1 MTLTRHPLTKCR
13 TRDCPFTPKEHDEWM
28 ELCSRAPEHGH
39 RHDQP
44 SHQHWPKKGMGGRPS
59 GSPLSVLKDPRSMRF
74 YVARGAERH
83 EVLEGM
89 CAVCKKPLFDGDDVM
104 DNESAIAPLTETAT
118 GAVAGE
124 SPKSSTPPKP
134 SAVDAIRFPVLSRRG
149 VKPPPSEEA
158 GRRAIEETGDTAPV
172 SLDLDGAAAES
183 ARVALPVLP
192 KSSRARA
199 RATADTVGVV
209 GSSAHGDE
217 IVSAARADESAHLGT
232 LAESEATA
240 RTKPLPSLS
249 TICCGECITAG
260 FTLDIDHDPSI
271 IPESPRIVAI
281 LCWPMH
287 DRIDNADWG
296 NAVKPIPGRGRVYF
310 AWDLHGN
317 TLIEKD
323 IDGQVLSDGDE
334 ARLEGEALRA
344 PGSEESAGGEPGRRV
359 ASAPSLST
367 KEESDGLDTDVPG
380 PSDDGASGEVG
391 KPAEASPPDKPV
403 TSGDGTARG
412 SQYDPIHHPN
422 VLTHD
427 QRVAIA
433 GQIKDAE
440 WGRQWLAGDTAN
452 AWEAEMGQEAW
463 QYLGDFGYQPES
475 LSNIMNVC
483 AAVPKRL
490 RGYSLRFS
498 HFVVVAGENLEDM
511 EMWLDK
517 CAEEQWSVKA
527 FRRQVK
533 GTKPRVKRW
542 SLEELDELLKKFVY
556 KSDEE
561 SVSYPTG
568 PIGDAVIIFFQWLGR
583 QA

>member
-323 IDGQVLSDGDE
+323 IDGQVLSDGAEGETVSKVPSGRQEPLGSAEVPEPLE
-334 ARLEGEALRA
+334 ARSEGQ
-344 PGSEESAGGEPGRRV
+344 P
-359 ASAPSLST
+359 SAPSLST
-367 KEESDGLDTDVPG
+367 KEESDGQDDSVLSGDVRGRNLDVSSG
-380 PSDDGASGEVG
+380 PS
-391 KPAEASPPDKPV
+391 P
-403 TSGDGTARG
+403 
-412 SQYDPIHHPN
+412 
-422 VLTHD
+422 LTHD

>member
-323 IDGQVLSDGDE
+323 IDGQVLSDGAEGETVSKVPSGRQEPLGSAEVPEPLE
-334 ARLEGEALRA
+334 ARSEGQ
-344 PGSEESAGGEPGRRV
+344 P
-359 ASAPSLST
+359 SAPSLST
-367 KEESDGLDTDVPG
+367 KEESDGQDDSVLSGDVRGRNLDVSSG
-380 PSDDGASGEVG
+380 PS
-391 KPAEASPPDKPV
+391 P
-403 TSGDGTARG
+403 
-412 SQYDPIHHPN
+412 
-422 VLTHD
+422 LTHD

-452 AWEAEMGQEAW
+452 AWEAEMGQEAC
-463 QYLGDFGYQPES
+463 QSLGDFGYQPES

>member
-323 IDGQVLSDGDE
+323 IDGQVLSDGAEGETVSKVPSGRQEPLGSAEVPEPLE
-334 ARLEGEALRA
+334 ARSEGQ
-344 PGSEESAGGEPGRRV
+344 P
-359 ASAPSLST
+359 SAPSLST
-367 KEESDGLDTDVPG
+367 KEESDGQDDSVLSGDVRGRNLDVSSG
-380 PSDDGASGEVG
+380 PS
-391 KPAEASPPDKPV
+391 P
-403 TSGDGTARG
+403 
-412 SQYDPIHHPN
+412 
-422 VLTHD
+422 LTHD

-527 FRRQVK
+527 FRCQVK

-568 PIGDAVIIFFQWLGR
+568 PIGDAVIIFFQWLGK

>member
-1 MTLTRHPLTKCR
+1 MSVTRTPACTVKG
-13 TRDCPFTPKEHDEWM
+13 CP
-28 ELCSRAPEHGH
+28 
-39 RHDQP
+39 QP
-44 SHQHWPKKGMGGRPS
+44 S
-59 GSPLSVLKDPRSMRF
+59 SPEFHIPIC
-74 YVARGAERH
+74 GH
-83 EVLEGM
+83 GLEGHHHH
-89 CAVCKKPLFDGDDVM
+89 VVKRSQGGKDGPQV
-104 DNESAIAPLTETAT
+104 
-118 GAVAGE
+118 
-124 SPKSSTPPKP
+124 
-134 SAVDAIRFPVLSRRG
+134 F
-149 VKPPPSEEA
+149 
-158 GRRAIEETGDTAPV
+158 
-172 SLDLDGAAAES
+172 
-183 ARVALPVLP
+183 
-192 KSSRARA
+192 
-199 RATADTVGVV
+199 
-209 GSSAHGDE
+209 
-217 IVSAARADESAHLGT
+217 
-232 LAESEATA
+232 
-240 RTKPLPSLS
+240 
-249 TICCGECITAG
+249 ICPDC
-260 FTLDIDHDPSI
+260 H
-271 IPESPRIVAI
+271 
-281 LCWPMH
+281 H
-287 DRIDNADWG
+287 NIDNGEWG
-296 NAVKPIPGRGRVYF
+296 NAVKPFPGRGRVYF

-359 ASAPSLST
+359 ASPPSLST

-452 AWEAEMGQEAW
+452 AWEAEMGEAAW

-490 RGYSLRFS
+490 RGYNLRFS
-498 HFVVVAGENLEDM
+498 HFVVVASENLEDM

>member
-1 MTLTRHPLTKCR
+1 
-13 TRDCPFTPKEHDEWM
+13 
-28 ELCSRAPEHGH
+28 
-39 RHDQP
+39 
-44 SHQHWPKKGMGGRPS
+44 
-59 GSPLSVLKDPRSMRF
+59 MRF

-323 IDGQVLSDGDE
+323 IDGQVLSDGAEGETVSKVPSGRQEPLGSAEVPEPLE
-334 ARLEGEALRA
+334 ARSEGQ
-344 PGSEESAGGEPGRRV
+344 P
-359 ASAPSLST
+359 SAPSLST
-367 KEESDGLDTDVPG
+367 KEESDGQDDSVLSGDVRGRNLDVSSG
-380 PSDDGASGEVG
+380 PS
-391 KPAEASPPDKPV
+391 P
-403 TSGDGTARG
+403 
-412 SQYDPIHHPN
+412 
-422 VLTHD
+422 LTHD